1 MLGQASQ
8 PSSEVEAQH
17 HPEDE
22 QPPNSG
28 GEIEGAVE
36 QVKRMGLG
44 EFVRGQGILQKRPGG
59 CARRSWSR
67 RGRLRGGGGQ
77 KRRGR

>member
-1 MLGQASQ
+1 MLGQALQ
-8 PSSEVEAQH
+8 AWSEVEAQH

-22 QPPNSG
+22 QPPNRG

-36 QVKRMGLG
+36 EVKRMGLS

-59 CARRSWSR
+59 
-67 RGRLRGGGGQ
+67 
-77 KRRGR
+77 